1 MLRREAANWLAR
13 LHSGRDP
20 QIEAKIRPWQDADP
34 RNAAAFERVRRS
46 YEQAGLLRHSPAA
59 SPLPRSSPDEA
70 PRRAPAYALAAAA
83 ALVFLIPAG
92 LLLLRSSGSPF
103 AATDV
108 LMLATSVG
116 EIRQVTL
123 GDGSK
128 VTLDTNT
135 RLNVEIGPSR
145 RRARL
150 TQGRARFRVAPASA
164 PFIIETKAATV
175 SSDGGAMDV
184 DRSEEQS
191 VVNVLAGSAEVRG
204 AGRSS
209 FKLRLGPG
217 DGASAAAGKLTPRR
231 EPGLAVDWTRGMLQF
246 DGTPLP
252 VAVAEANRYSER
264 KIVLGNG
271 LDQFRVTGAFR
282 TGDAVGLAKALA
294 AAFHLTLKP
303 DSAGDLVLSAKH
315 RE

>member
-1 MLRREAANWLAR
+1 
-13 LHSGRDP
+13 
-20 QIEAKIRPWQDADP
+20 
-34 RNAAAFERVRRS
+34 
-46 YEQAGLLRHSPAA
+46 
-59 SPLPRSSPDEA
+59 
-70 PRRAPAYALAAAA
+70 
-83 ALVFLIPAG
+83 
-92 LLLLRSSGSPF
+92 
-103 AATDV
+103 
-108 LMLATSVG
+108 MLATSVG

-231 EPGLAVDWTRGMLQF
+231 EPGLAADWTRGMLQF

-294 AAFHLTLKP
+294 AAFHLTLEP
-303 DSAGDLVLSAKH
+303 DSAGDLVLSARH